1 MQMKKKIKFLLLGS
15 LLFQV
20 THEVLHGQSE
30 LEKALTD
37 GKTSL
42 NARLRYEHAEVGSL
56 EDADALTVRTRL
68 GYKTGSFY
76 GFKSFVELEDTTA
89 LNDDTDYSV
98 PAPADQKVP
107 GTSIIADPEGTQ
119 INRFWLGY
127 DIDNHTSLKLGRQ
140 RIVLDNA
147 RFIGN
152 VGWRQAEQTYDG
164 FSLKSSYIENT
175 DVYYAYLTQRNT
187 IFYTDTDTDSHLFNL
202 SYSGISNNT
211 LTGYAYLLDFDKNQ
225 INSTD
230 TFGISSVGNYKLGE
244 TSLSYRLEYAHQQEG
259 DSSPLEYEADYFHA
273 NLTGSNSGFTAGFGC
288 EVLGSDNGIT
298 AFKTPLATLHAF
310 NGFADLFLNTPN
322 NGLEDIYISLGY
334 KLFNTPI
341 KLFYHDYSANEG
353 GEDFGTEFDLVI
365 SHKISDA
372 TSILGKFASFS
383 SDSSRPDI
391 DRFWVQ
397 VDYKF

>member
-1 MQMKKKIKFLLLGS
+1 MQMKKKIKYLLLGS

-20 THEVLHGQSE
+20 THEVVHGQSE

-37 GKTSL
+37 GKTTL

-152 VGWRQAEQTYDG
+152 VGWRQAEQT
-164 FSLKSSYIENT
+164 
-175 DVYYAYLTQRNT
+175 
-187 IFYTDTDTDSHLFNL
+187 
-202 SYSGISNNT
+202 
-211 LTGYAYLLDFDKNQ
+211 
-225 INSTD
+225 
-230 TFGISSVGNYKLGE
+230 
-244 TSLSYRLEYAHQQEG
+244 
-259 DSSPLEYEADYFHA
+259 
-273 NLTGSNSGFTAGFGC
+273 
-288 EVLGSDNGIT
+288 
-298 AFKTPLATLHAF
+298 
-310 NGFADLFLNTPN
+310 
-322 NGLEDIYISLGY
+322 
-334 KLFNTPI
+334 
-341 KLFYHDYSANEG
+341 
-353 GEDFGTEFDLVI
+353 
-365 SHKISDA
+365 
-372 TSILGKFASFS
+372 
-383 SDSSRPDI
+383 
-391 DRFWVQ
+391 
-397 VDYKF
+397 

>member
-1 MQMKKKIKFLLLGS
+1 MKKKIKYLLLGS

-20 THEVLHGQSE
+20 THEVVHGQSE

-37 GKTSL
+37 GKTTL

-147 RFIGN
+147 
-152 VGWRQAEQTYDG
+152 
-164 FSLKSSYIENT
+164 
-175 DVYYAYLTQRNT
+175 
-187 IFYTDTDTDSHLFNL
+187 
-202 SYSGISNNT
+202 
-211 LTGYAYLLDFDKNQ
+211 
-225 INSTD
+225 
-230 TFGISSVGNYKLGE
+230 
-244 TSLSYRLEYAHQQEG
+244 
-259 DSSPLEYEADYFHA
+259 
-273 NLTGSNSGFTAGFGC
+273 
-288 EVLGSDNGIT
+288 
-298 AFKTPLATLHAF
+298 
-310 NGFADLFLNTPN
+310 
-322 NGLEDIYISLGY
+322 
-334 KLFNTPI
+334 
-341 KLFYHDYSANEG
+341 
-353 GEDFGTEFDLVI
+353 
-365 SHKISDA
+365 
-372 TSILGKFASFS
+372 
-383 SDSSRPDI
+383 
-391 DRFWVQ
+391 
-397 VDYKF
+397 